1 MSSFFTPDFPTQHQG
16 LLRIG
21 SAVASL
27 QEAGKR
33 FNGARGLAAILLA
46 GMASALI
53 VVADQ
58 VVSSW
63 ADGQLLVAWIA
74 LWALIFAAFALFSDV
89 VRTWP
94 SRFATAFDT
103 WNMDSKR
110 RAQDAHLW
118 ATASADP
125 RLMSDLKAAHLRAE
139 REALEAGEPAPQW
152 PFGAPGTKSSGHAG
166 V

>member
-16 LLRIG
+16 VRRIG
-21 SAVASL
+21 SAVESL
-27 QEAGKR
+27 QDAGKR
-33 FNGARGLAAILLA
+33 FNGAKGLAAVLLA

-89 VRTWP
+89 VRAWP
-94 SRFATAFDT
+94 AQFSAAFDA
-103 WNMDSKR
+103 WKIAHKQ
-110 RAQDAHLW
+110 RAQDAQFW

-125 RLMSDLKAAHLRAE
+125 RLMSELRAAYQRAE
-139 REALEAGEPAPQW
+139 QDALAAGVPAPQW
-152 PFGAPGTKSSGHAG
+152 PFGSPDASSRYVGI
-166 V
+166 